1 MFSFK
6 PVKGAVPIARV
17 DGGQLDG
24 AIVWLSNPDGE
35 PIATDTR
42 KCECGE
48 FFSRWSALRQHRR
61 TGHCPYLKALTDAI
75 DAGELFDQPFNDYI
89 LNEGQFQVLPYET
102 SDEEGRPCYNQ
113 RIYISGQSGCGKSR
127 WAGKWL
133 EEYQNAYPDKKVIAV
148 CHTDMSDDP
157 AYRNVEWDQLDL
169 GDPDF
174 QQVTQD
180 QPLAGGMLDGS
191 ICLFD
196 DIDKMEGELKKTAY
210 RLLGQTVMMGRKA
223 GIPVCFCNHLGA
235 DRIATRDIL
244 NGATAAVVFPRGG
257 SPGQLHYLLT
267 KHIGFTNKGSQKL
280 LQMKPKW
287 AYIHRSW
294 PSFVMTDQRI
304 CDMSEIDG

>member
-6 PVKGAVPIARV
+6 PKPGSVPIARI
-17 DGGQLDG
+17 DGGSLDR
-24 AIVWLSNPDGE
+24 ALVYLSNPDGE
-35 PIATDTR
+35 PIVTDTR
-42 KCECGE
+42 RCECGTL
-48 FFSRWSALRQHRR
+48 FPRWSALRQHKKV
-61 TGHCPYLKALTDAI
+61 GPCPYRKALQDAI
-75 DAGELFDQPFNDYI
+75 DAGELFDKPFDDYTI
-89 LNEGQFQVLPYET
+89 NEGQFQVLPYET
-102 SDEEGRPCYNQ
+102 TDEDGRPCYNQ

-133 EEYQNAYPDKKVIAV
+133 EEYQIGYPEKMVAAF
-148 CHTDMSDDP
+148 CHTAIGEDP
-157 AYRNVEWDQLDL
+157 AYRNVEHVQIDL
-169 GDPDF
+169 ADPEF
-174 QQVTQD
+174 QEATERA
-180 QPLAGGMLDGS
+180 PLADGLLDGQ

-196 DIDKMEGELKKTAY
+196 DIDKMEGEQRKTAY

-235 DRIATRDIL
+235 DRGATRDIL

-257 SPGQLHYLLT
+257 SPGQLQYLLT
-267 KHIGFTNKGSQKL
+267 KHIGFTTKGAQRL

-294 PSFVMTDQRI
+294 PSFILTENRI